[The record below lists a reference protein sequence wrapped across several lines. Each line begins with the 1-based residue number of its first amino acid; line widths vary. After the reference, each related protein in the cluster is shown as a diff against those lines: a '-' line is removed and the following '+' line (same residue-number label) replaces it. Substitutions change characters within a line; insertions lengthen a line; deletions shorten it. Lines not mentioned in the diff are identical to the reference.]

1 MDQHRY
7 PFSAGTFRRSFC
19 RRICAYLALASLP
32 ETSLLKNSSSQRG
45 EKRLWRD
52 ALRERISAFPSSF
65 RFLTGRV
72 NFMQMQVERNYWTD
86 AKCAKAFWT
95 QHEIPPYRQL
105 LADTIN
111 WANPQSGERWL
122 DLGCGGGAI
131 TRALWERTGGRVAE
145 VIGVDCAAT
154 NDQPYQRLRETLLP
168 APGERIQFVC
178 HNFSDGLSLFGD
190 HAFDHVVSG
199 LSISYA
205 ESYDAATGRS
215 TTAAY
220 DRVLAEVWRVL
231 RPGGRFVFSVNV
243 PEPSWGKV
251 GLHSLSALYQSRR
264 PLRFLKQSFRMMRYG
279 KWLKQEARLGRFH
292 YLAHQVITAKLRDVG
307 FVEVSH
313 RLSYANQ
320 AYIFHAQKSH

>member
-1 MDQHRY
+1 M
-7 PFSAGTFRRSFC
+7 AGPLRN
-19 RRICAYLALASLP
+19 RI
-32 ETSLLKNSSSQRG
+32 TT
-45 EKRLWRD
+45 
-52 ALRERISAFPSSF
+52 FPSPFGVSA
-65 RFLTGRV
+65 GRV

-105 LADTIN
+105 LADTVN
-111 WANPQSGERWL
+111 WADPQAGERWL

-154 NDQPYQRLRETLLP
+154 NDQAYQRLRETLLP
-168 APGERIQFVC
+168 PPGERIQFVC
-178 HNFSDGLSLFGD
+178 HNFSDGLGLFGT
-190 HAFDHVVSG
+190 HAFDQVISG

-251 GLHSLSALYQSRR
+251 GLQSLSALCQTRR
-264 PLRFLKQSFRMMRYG
+264 PIRFLKQSLRMMRYG
-279 KWLKQEARLGRFH
+279 KWLKQAARLGRFH
-292 YLAHQVITAKLRDVG
+292 YLAHQVITAKLLSAG
-307 FVEVSH
+307 FAEVAH

-320 AYIFHAQKSH
+320 AYIFQAQKSH